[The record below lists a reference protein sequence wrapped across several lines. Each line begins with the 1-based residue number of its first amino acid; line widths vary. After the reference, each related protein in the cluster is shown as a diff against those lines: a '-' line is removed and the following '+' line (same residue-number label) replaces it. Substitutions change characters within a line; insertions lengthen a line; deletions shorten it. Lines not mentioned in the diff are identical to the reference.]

1 MDNEPIIR
9 FEIKASTLADLKS
22 FTDATNPDLGC
33 RAIPHQVNGVFVIE
47 AYLPQSQLQQAQS
60 NRTAAR
66 VNIRIIENATEVGR
80 QRQLEVG
87 QGNRFLNRSINQQI
101 PRGLGIKE

>member
-9 FEIKASTLADLKS
+9 FEIKAATLADLKS
-22 FTDATNPDLGC
+22 FTDVVQPDLGC
-33 RAIPHQVNGVFVIE
+33 RAIPRQINGEFVID

-60 NRTAAR
+60 NRITSR

-87 QGNRFLNRSINQQI
+87 QGNRFLNRSMDQQI

>member
-9 FEIKASTLADLKS
+9 FEIKASTLADLRS
-22 FTDATNPDLGC
+22 FTDEANPDLGC
-33 RAIPHQVNGVFVIE
+33 RAIPRQVNGEFVII
-47 AYLPQSQLQQAQS
+47 AHLPQSQLQQAQS
-60 NRTAAR
+60 NLTASR
-66 VNIRIIENATEVGR
+66 VQIRIIENATEVAR

-87 QGNRFLNRSINQQI
+87 QGNRFLNGIQQI

>member
-9 FEIKASTLADLKS
+9 FEIKAPTLADLKN
-22 FTDATNPDLGC
+22 FTDATKPDLGC
-33 RAIPHQVNGVFVIE
+33 RAIPHQVNGEFVID
-47 AYLPQSQLQQAQS
+47 AYLPQSQLQQAQR
-60 NRTAAR
+60 NRTATK

-87 QGNRFLNRSINQQI
+87 QGNRFLNRNVDQQI